1 MAHDAAVQVK
11 GYMIVFG
18 TLFVL
23 TIVTVA
29 VSYLHLPHV
38 PAVAVALA
46 IAGFKATLV
55 ALFFMHLK
63 HERATVYMALAL
75 TAVLFVVLFSFTL
88 WTEADHPAGTRFT
101 QPFDQGA
108 EPRTPT
114 PESQGHP

>member
-1 MAHDAAVQVK
+1 
-11 GYMIVFG
+11 MIVFG

-29 VSYLHLPHV
+29 VSYLHLPHL
-38 PAVAVALA
+38 PAVAVALT

-63 HERATVYMALAL
+63 YERATVYWALAL

-88 WTEADHPAGTRFT
+88 WTEADHPTGTQFR
-101 QPFDQGA
+101 QPFDQGIRMPNP
-108 EPRTPT
+108 ESRTPN
-114 PESQGHP
+114 PESRP